1 MPNRRNLR
9 QFFKL
14 TSSALIQFFLVIT
27 SSSARNTERLV
38 LPPLRHSDP
47 LFIKMP
53 TYVYQEILP
62 NGSDGEAFEYIQSM
76 SEEALKLHPKTGNPV
91 RKVFHA
97 PNVSSKYTE
106 GSTKKKL
113 SDENVEKH
121 GFTRYEKDKVTGRYN
136 KTAGKDK
143 RAPDV
148 VDANQLK
155 KMQQKGIL

>member
-1 MPNRRNLR
+1 
-9 QFFKL
+9 
-14 TSSALIQFFLVIT
+14 
-27 SSSARNTERLV
+27 
-38 LPPLRHSDP
+38 
-47 LFIKMP
+47 MP

-62 NGSDGEAFEYIQSM
+62 DGSDGEAFEYIQRM
-76 SEEALKLHPKTGNPV
+76 SDAALKTHPVTGNAV

-97 PNVSSKYTE
+97 PNVSTQYTE
-106 GSTKKKL
+106 GSTQKKL
-113 SDENVEKH
+113 SDENIEKH

-155 KMQQKGIL
+155 QMQAKGLI